1 MLLYLFCATAAWAQH
16 GQVEVFLT
24 DSLGYPVPD
33 ALIKLRGNPTRYY
46 TDTAGHCRIAKVPPG
61 RHQLTAR
68 GVGYQMITENF
79 ELAAGETFVLRKI
92 MPSLYTEGI
101 TVQGSTGKN
110 DPDKPFERDTPIHAD
125 NVKDV
130 TATKS
135 DEKLIAQA
143 MGAASPSEF
152 SSQYRVRGGN
162 YDENLIY
169 INGIQLYRPQIVRS
183 GQMEGLGIVNTAMV
197 DHVTFSTGGFQAR
210 YDDRLS
216 SVMNIRYLEPD
227 SFRATAEIGLLTAG
241 LHAGGRD
248 KDREKNPGGFTWMVG
263 ARGFTMR
270 YLLNSLD
277 TDGNYQPFFWD
288 FQNLLTWTPR
298 RYRTLRY
305 RERTRPDGRI
315 DSVAVPPG
323 SLKFGWLNVVQQN
336 NYSFFPQSRETT
348 FGTITRAFRLFVAF
362 EGKEQSNYLTGQSA
376 FYMDWRP
383 NQRLSIRNQ
392 VGVIS
397 SEEAE
402 IISVEGA
409 YRLGDVSTDFGN
421 ERFNEVTYT
430 RGVGSELR
438 WARNFLNVFIL
449 QAEHHGQVILDRDL
463 ARKLSQADAY
473 VRHKFSWGLRWQQD
487 QVNDRFREWS
497 ATDSAD
503 FLRLEEQVRSR
514 VTLHSWRTAG
524 YVQEIWRTSRTTNL
538 IAGLRANYWSLNE
551 ELLLSPRV
559 QFVYDPSLRKYAS
572 DTLRRRNNYQ
582 LRLAAGA
589 YHQPAFYRE
598 LRDFEGNL
606 YTNRPAQRSY
616 HFIAGGD
623 YVFRMWR
630 RDFKLF
636 AEAYY
641 KYMPLLYPF
650 EFDNVRI
657 RYYPRYEAEGYAYG
671 IDARVNG
678 QFIEGVESWFN
689 VSWLRTQ
696 EQVKGL
702 NQGYVRRPTDQN
714 LLISFFFQDEF
725 PMLPALKMHI
735 NLIYGSGL
743 PFGPPTVLENRTV
756 FRMPFYNRVD
766 LGFSYEV
773 RMKTQAA
780 LKPKSLW
787 FGLDVFN
794 LFARPNTVSYTWVKD
809 VFNTRFAIPNYLS
822 SRLLNVRVVATF

>member
-1 MLLYLFCATAAWAQH
+1 MWLLGAVAIRAQH
-16 GQVEVFLT
+16 GQLEVYLQ
-24 DSLGYPVPD
+24 DSSGTPVTD
-33 ALIKLRGNPTRYY
+33 ALIKLKGNPTRYY
-46 TDTAGHCRIAKVPPG
+46 TDASGFCRIAKVPAG

-68 GVGYQMITENF
+68 SVGYQMLTENL
-79 ELAAGETFVLRKI
+79 EVAEGQTLVLRRI
-92 MPSLYTEGI
+92 LPSLVTEGI
-101 TVQGSTGKN
+101 TVQATTVKN
-110 DPDKPFERDTPIHAD
+110 DPDKPFDRETPVNAD
-125 NVKDV
+125 NAKTI
-130 TATKS
+130 TATKR
-135 DEKLIAQA
+135 DEQTIAQA

-183 GQMEGLGIVNTAMV
+183 GQMEGLGIVNTSLV

-227 SFRATAEIGLLTAG
+227 SFRATVEAGLLTAG
-241 LHAGGRD
+241 LHVGGRD
-248 KDREKNPGGFTWMVG
+248 RDREGKAGGLTWMLG

-270 YLLNSLD
+270 YLLSTLD
-277 TDGNYQPFFWD
+277 TDGSYQPFFWD
-288 FQNLLTWTPR
+288 VQNLVTWTPR
-298 RYRTLRY
+298 RHRTLRI
-305 RERTRPDGRI
+305 RERTRPDGSV
-315 DSVAVPPG
+315 DSTTVPPG
-323 SLKFGWLNVVQQN
+323 SLKFGWLSVVQQN

-362 EGKEQSNYLTGQSA
+362 EGTEQSNYLTGQSA
-376 FYMDWRP
+376 AYMDWRP
-383 NQRLSIRNQ
+383 NLRLSVRNQ
-392 VGVIS
+392 VGIVS

-402 IISVEGA
+402 VISVEGA

-421 ERFNEVTYT
+421 ARFNEVVFT
-430 RGVGSELR
+430 RGIGSELR
-438 WARNFLNVFIL
+438 WARNYLSVVML
-449 QAEHHGQVILDRDL
+449 QAEHHGQLILDKGL
-463 ARKLSQADAY
+463 TRKLQSADTY
-473 VRHKFSWGLRWQQD
+473 VRHKLAWGGRWQQD
-487 QVNDRFREWS
+487 HINDRFREWT

-503 FLRLEEQVRSR
+503 FLRLDERVRSDA
-514 VTLHSWRTAG
+514 TLRSWRASG
-524 YVQEIWRTSRTTNL
+524 YLQETWRTGRVTNL
-538 IAGLRANYWSLNE
+538 IAGMRANYWSLNQE
-551 ELLLSPRV
+551 WLLSPRV
-559 QFVYDPSLRKYAS
+559 QFVYDPSLRKYAN

-598 LRDFEGNL
+598 LRDFDGTL
-606 YTNRPAQRSY
+606 FTNRPAQRSY

-641 KYMPLLYPF
+641 KHMPLLYPF

-657 RYYPRYEAEGYAYG
+657 RYYPQQEAEGYAYG
-671 IDARVNG
+671 VDARVNG
-678 QFIEGVESWFN
+678 QFIEGIESWFN
-689 VSWLRTQ
+689 VSWLRTR
-696 EQVKGL
+696 EQIKGL
-702 NQGYVRRPTDQN
+702 GQGYVRRPTDQQ
-714 LLISFFFQDEF
+714 LLVSFFFQDEF

-735 NLIYGSGL
+735 NLIYGSGM
-743 PFGPPTVLENRTV
+743 PFGPPGVLENRTV

-766 LGFSYEV
+766 LGLSYEV
-773 RMKTQAA
+773 RMKTTATF
-780 LKPKSLW
+780 KPKSLW

-822 SRLLNVRVVATF
+822 SRLLNVRVVASF